1 MLCEEVMKR
10 EVEFVDPKERIER
23 AARLMRDEDVGFLP
37 VCDENR
43 KVVGT
48 LTDRDIVIRGL
59 AEGKDGKDR
68 VQEVMTEDVVG
79 CQPTDDIRRALQL
92 MSEHKIKR
100 MLCLDDNGQLL
111 GVLSLSDLAA
121 YEEEGATGDTY
132 KRVKEAEEHPP
143 H

>member
-10 EVEFVDPKERIER
+10 EVEFVDRKERIER
-23 AARLMRDEDVGFLP
+23 ASRLMRDNDVGFLP

-48 LTDRDIVIRGL
+48 VTDRDIVIRGIS
-59 AEGKDGKDR
+59 EGKDGGDR
-68 VQEVMTEDVVG
+68 EHEVMTEDVVG
-79 CQPTDDIRRALQL
+79 CQPSDDIRRAEQL
-92 MSEHKIKR
+92 MSEHKISR
-100 MLCLDDNGQLL
+100 MLVLDDSGRLL
-111 GVLSLSDLAA
+111 GVLSLSDLAPF
-121 YEEEGATGDTY
+121 EEEEATSGTY